1 MVKYAPGSVLW
12 RNLLNASTYT
22 ARGVVVLKGKGY
34 ARYEELVT
42 LNNFLIGLLRG
53 NIVEKSVYDAVMLRW
68 ASFEGDPKF
77 RAALVAAGLK

>member
-1 MVKYAPGSVLW
+1 MVKYAPGSVQW

-22 ARGVVVLKGKGY
+22 ALGV
-34 ARYEELVT
+34 T
-42 LNNFLIGLLRG
+42 LLRG
-53 NIVEKSVYDAVMLRW
+53 KVVQKYVYDALMLRW